1 MNMVN
6 HAMPQGM
13 GIGQLDRLSPNTTD
27 SLSSRFGADISP
39 RHPHHAPAD
48 DVRLSHHARSFNIS
62 RPGNLPPPGSPG
74 GDSDLATS
82 LRKVGQF
89 LKEHPRIAESPFGKA
104 VQTLMR
110 GGMHLVKTGST
121 GDMDGIPPEAKE
133 TLLGAVRQ
141 AKEFLENH
149 PRVADS
155 PLGTAVVE
163 MARAVVS
170 TIGAEGGDPGL
181 TLKDEIILAAKQ
193 AHQFLE
199 AYPKIAEMPLG
210 QAVEKLIDGVQESD
224 EGITVDPD
232 IQNLAKRIGHFVG
245 SHPRL
250 AESEFGQ
257 LISTLTRGILAL
269 DTTVPPDEEPPVDD
283 DSLPDV
289 AVPVASN
296 DRPAM
301 EMIKKA
307 DLQQAA

>member
-13 GIGQLDRLSPNTTD
+13 GIGQLDRLSPNTSD
-27 SLSSRFGADISP
+27 RISSRFGADISP
-39 RHPHHAPAD
+39 RHSQHAPAD
-48 DVRLSHHARSFNIS
+48 DVRLSPHARGFNIS

-82 LRKVGQF
+82 IRKVGQF

-110 GGMHLVKTGST
+110 GGIYLVKSGST
-121 GDMDGIPPEAKE
+121 GDRDGIPPEAKE

-141 AKEFLENH
+141 AKEFLDNH

-155 PLGTAVVE
+155 PFGTAVSE
-163 MARAVVS
+163 MERAVVS
-170 TIGAEGGDPGL
+170 TIGAEGGDS
-181 TLKDEIILAAKQ
+181 LAAEQ

-199 AYPKIAEMPLG
+199 AHPEIAEMPLG
-210 QAVEKLIDGVQESD
+210 RAVEKLIDGVQGRD
-224 EGITVDPD
+224 EGIIVDPD
-232 IQNLAKRIGHFVG
+232 IKSLAKRIGHFVG

-250 AESEFGQ
+250 AESDFGQ
-257 LISTLTRGILAL
+257 LISALTRGILAL
-269 DTTVPPDEEPPVDD
+269 DTTVPPDVEPPVVD

-296 DRPAM
+296 DWPAM
-301 EMIKKA
+301 ELIEKA
-307 DLQQAA
+307 DLKKAA